1 VKRIFAI
8 ILLICLSLT
17 ILGYH
22 FVFNYQI
29 TLAKTQMKKELL
41 SSKHDNDIVLF
52 EFTQDQ
58 MNELEWENSHEF
70 HYHANMYDVI
80 SKTNKNGNTII
91 RCVSDKKETALIKYY
106 LKVNRE
112 NHTGDRRIAGI
123 LELSVTPFIPIQV
136 LIPAIPLKNVM
147 HSNFSFYAS
156 FIPECFH
163 MVITPPPEAC

>member
-1 VKRIFAI
+1 MKRIFAI

-22 FVFNYQI
+22 FVFHYQI

-41 SSKHDNDIVLF
+41 SNKHDSDMVLF

-70 HYHANMYDVI
+70 RYHGNMYDVVNKSI
-80 SKTNKNGNTII
+80 KDDKTILS
-91 RCVSDKKETALIKYY
+91 CVSDKKETALIKYY
-106 LKVNRE
+106 MKVNRE

-123 LELSVTPFIPIQV
+123 LELSVTPFIPVQV
-136 LIPAIPLKNVM
+136 SIPATPLKNEVRL
-147 HSNFSFYAS
+147 NFSFYPT
-156 FIPECFH
+156 FIPAYYH
-163 MVITPPPEAC
+163 RVITPPPEAC